1 MRFTHLPYSDR
12 LGWVIITVMKGFFN
26 RLLRINLSKK
36 TTQVEPI
43 PESILQTYLGGK
55 GLGTF
60 LLLQENRPRID
71 PFSPQN
77 RLIFAPGPLADT
89 PFYGSSRYAVL
100 TKSPQT
106 GIYSESYSG
115 GRITFYL
122 SRTGY
127 DAIIIEGRS
136 RDPVFLEISDED
148 VVFHPAG
155 RLWGKDTYE
164 AEEGILE
171 RIGKKEAGAVV
182 IGPAGENLVRFAMI
196 ESEHGRSLG
205 RAGIGAVMGSKRLKG
220 IAFHG
225 KRRREV
231 ADATGLKRLAQ
242 KFKKRAEVHP
252 IVPMYKK
259 YGTPML
265 VSIMNTIGAFPTQYW
280 SKGTVEGW
288 EGISAESL
296 QERCRVRSLACPH
309 CFVAC
314 GKLSEVKQGRHK
326 GLCIMGPEYETIYAF
341 GGLCMVKSIEEII
354 YLNDQCNRL
363 GIDTITAGN
372 LVAFTIEASKQ
383 KKIRERLDYGDVDGI
398 ARVLRKVAYQKGI
411 GRILSRGVR
420 HAATVWGMEEQ
431 AIHVKG
437 LEPAGF
443 DPRVLKGM
451 GLAYATSDR
460 GACHLRA
467 TFYKSEL
474 SGQISP
480 DKIRGKAKLFV
491 DYEDKMTLFDAL
503 ILCRFYRDL
512 ITWKDLQDILH
523 YACDLKLRK
532 SELKAMA
539 SSIIT
544 LARDFNQREGLT
556 KKEDKLPRRFFR
568 EVLKETGKAIHPKDL
583 EWMLKEYYELRGW

>member
-1 MRFTHLPYSDR
+1 
-12 LGWVIITVMKGFFN
+12 MKGFFN
-26 RLLRINLSKK
+26 QLLRVDLSKK
-36 TTQVEPI
+36 KVTVEPI
-43 PESILQTYLGGK
+43 PESVLRSYLGGK
-55 GLGTF
+55 GLGSF
-60 LLLQENRPRID
+60 LLLKENPPHIN

-77 RLIFAPGPLADT
+77 RLIFTLGPLADT
-89 PFYGSSRYAVL
+89 PFYGSSRYAVF

-115 GRITFYL
+115 GKITLPF

-127 DAIIIEGRS
+127 DAVIIEGKSNR
-136 RDPVFLEISDED
+136 PIFLEISDKN
-148 VVFHPAG
+148 VVFHDASE
-155 RLWGKDTYE
+155 LWGKETYE
-164 AEEGILE
+164 SEETILKAIGIK
-171 RIGKKEAGAVV
+171 GAGALV
-182 IGPAGENLVRFAMI
+182 IGPAGENLVKFAVI
-196 ESEHGRSLG
+196 ESEYWRSLG
-205 RAGIGAVMGSKRLKG
+205 RAGIGAVMGSKKLKG
-220 IAFHG
+220 IVFHG
-225 KRRREV
+225 EKHRKV
-231 ADATGLKRLAQ
+231 ADSSSLKRLARE
-242 KFKKRAEVHP
+242 FKDRVKDHQ
-252 IVPMYKK
+252 IVSMYKK

-296 QERCRVRSLACPH
+296 IERCNVVSSACPH
-309 CFVAC
+309 CFMAC
-314 GKLSEVKQGRHK
+314 GKISEVKEGRHR
-326 GLCIMGPEYETIYAF
+326 GLRIMGPQYETIYAF

-354 YLNDQCNRL
+354 YLNDLCDRL
-363 GIDTITAGN
+363 GMDTITAGN
-372 LVAFTIEASKQ
+372 SAAFAIEASKRR
-383 KKIRERLDYGDVDGI
+383 KIKEKLNYGDVDGI
-398 ARVLRKVAYQKGI
+398 ASVLNKIAYRKGL
-411 GRILSRGVR
+411 GRILSEGVR
-420 HAATVWGMEEQ
+420 HVATVWGMEEK

-480 DKIRGKAKLFV
+480 DQIKGKAKLFV

-512 ITWKDLQDILH
+512 ITWKDLQEII
-523 YACDLKLRK
+523 K
-532 SELKAMA
+532 SSCNLSFKKKELKAMA
-539 SSIIT
+539 SEIT
-544 LARDFNQREGLT
+544 NLARAFNQREGVT

-568 EVLKETGKAIHPKDL
+568 EVLHETGKTIQPRDL
-583 EWMLKEYYELRGW
+583 EVMLKEYYQLRGWK

>member
-1 MRFTHLPYSDR
+1 
-12 LGWVIITVMKGFFN
+12 MKGFFN
-26 RLLRINLSKK
+26 RLLRINLSRQK
-36 TTQVEPI
+36 TTVEPI
-43 PESILQTYLGGK
+43 PESILRSYLGGK
-55 GLGTF
+55 GLGSY
-60 LLLQENRPRID
+60 LLLKENPPHID

-77 RLIFAPGPLADT
+77 RLIFTLGPLADT
-89 PFYGSSRYAVL
+89 PFYGSSRYAVF

-115 GRITFYL
+115 GKITLPF

-127 DAIIIEGRS
+127 DAVIIEGKSNR
-136 RDPVFLEISDED
+136 PIFLEISDKN
-148 VVFHPAG
+148 VVFHDASD
-155 RLWGKDTYE
+155 LWGKETYE
-164 AEEGILE
+164 AEEAILKRVGI
-171 RIGKKEAGAVV
+171 KESGALV
-182 IGPAGENLVRFAMI
+182 IGPAGENLVKFAVI
-196 ESEHGRSLG
+196 ESEHWRSFG
-205 RAGIGAVMGSKRLKG
+205 RAGIGAVMGSKKLKG
-220 IAFHG
+220 IIFHG
-225 KRRREV
+225 KKHREL
-231 ADATGLKRLAQ
+231 ADPSSLKRLAQ
-242 KFKKRAEVHP
+242 EFKDRVKDSQIVH
-252 IVPMYKK
+252 IYKK

-296 QERCRVRSLACPH
+296 IERCNVVSSACPH
-309 CFVAC
+309 CFMAC
-314 GKLSEVKQGRHK
+314 GKISEVKEGRHR
-326 GLCIMGPEYETIYAF
+326 GLRIMGPQYETIYAF

-354 YLNDQCNRL
+354 YLNDLCDRL
-363 GIDTITAGN
+363 GMDTITAGN
-372 LVAFTIEASKQ
+372 SAAFAIEASKRR
-383 KKIRERLDYGDVDGI
+383 KIKEKLNYGDVDGI
-398 ARVLRKVAYQKGI
+398 ASVLNKIAYRKGL
-411 GRILSRGVR
+411 GRILSEGVR
-420 HAATVWGMEEQ
+420 HVATVWGMEEK

-480 DKIRGKAKLFV
+480 DQIKGKAKLFV

-512 ITWKDLQDILH
+512 ITWKDLQEII
-523 YACDLKLRK
+523 K
-532 SELKAMA
+532 SSCNLSFKKKELKAMA
-539 SSIIT
+539 SEIT
-544 LARDFNQREGLT
+544 NLARAFNQREGVT

-568 EVLKETGKAIHPKDL
+568 EVLHETGKTIQPRDL
-583 EWMLKEYYELRGW
+583 EVMLKEYYQLRGWK